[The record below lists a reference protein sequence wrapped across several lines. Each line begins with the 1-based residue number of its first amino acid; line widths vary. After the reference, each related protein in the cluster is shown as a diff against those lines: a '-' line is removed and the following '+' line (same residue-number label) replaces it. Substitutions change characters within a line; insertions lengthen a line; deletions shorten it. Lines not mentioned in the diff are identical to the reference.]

1 MLNSINIKTL
11 KRKNNMSPITKK
23 LQRDGATKFI
33 NPREPRSLTEPST
46 PHEMGRDVLPTQGG
60 YNQWAPSI
68 PSVPPGQTGYKVPV
82 PPQFPQ
88 TGELP
93 REWAPSRPSSP
104 LEYRTLPDT
113 GRQTG
118 YMVPLPHELGH
129 SAPSRVAPLDRN
141 YLNPEPKKFYTGGV
155 VDGDDEYVPFSR
167 TYTAPGGTYNEWG
180 ANTNS
185 DDQRY
190 GGRYV
195 GQPWVSEEVVTRGGN
210 RVGRTIFSPGTAQAD
225 TVARVIR
232 PSDPNNVNPNSYYET
247 TAGADF
253 KDINRYLDY
262 NKANRK

>member
-1 MLNSINIKTL
+1 
-11 KRKNNMSPITKK
+11 
-23 LQRDGATKFI
+23 
-33 NPREPRSLTEPST
+33 
-46 PHEMGRDVLPTQGG
+46 
-60 YNQWAPSI
+60 
-68 PSVPPGQTGYKVPV
+68 
-82 PPQFPQ
+82 
-88 TGELP
+88 
-93 REWAPSRPSSP
+93 
-104 LEYRTLPDT
+104 
-113 GRQTG
+113 
-118 YMVPLPHELGH
+118 MVPLPHELGH